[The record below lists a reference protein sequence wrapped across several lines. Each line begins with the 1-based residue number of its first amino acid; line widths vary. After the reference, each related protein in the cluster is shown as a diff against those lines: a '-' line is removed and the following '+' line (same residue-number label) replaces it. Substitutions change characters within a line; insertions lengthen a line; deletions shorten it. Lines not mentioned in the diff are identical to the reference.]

1 MLPER
6 RRLSRNQR
14 RLGLPLP
21 WRHAGVLLALTWQ
34 LAAAHAETQAVR
46 LLYTRGEGAAGCPD
60 EQTLRESAAARLGYD
75 PFRAEAPSAVS
86 AVLTR
91 GPRGLRAV
99 VELRDASGRVTGSR
113 LLTTARNDCQEL
125 ASAMVLA
132 ICIAVDPFVL
142 SRPALPSEPPV
153 TPPPSPTPASS
164 PAPPPCPVC
173 PACPPPPRSPVR
185 FRVGAGLQVGVGAT
199 PAIGSLGVTAQ
210 AELRYRAFSLGIEGR
225 VDPRIGSASAS
236 TGGGV
241 AATLILG
248 VLAPCA
254 RWRWFGFCALLEL
267 GVLQGVGVDV
277 ATPFQASTLYAAAGV
292 RLAGEIPLHKVLALE
307 LHLDG
312 LTPLTYTSLSL
323 NGAEVWSTPPLS
335 GALGAN
341 LQVLFP

>member
-241 AATLILG
+241 AAK
-248 VLAPCA
+248 
-254 RWRWFGFCALLEL
+254 
-267 GVLQGVGVDV
+267 
-277 ATPFQASTLYAAAGV
+277 V
-292 RLAGEIPLHKVLALE
+292 RLDIP
-307 LHLDG
+307 DN
-312 LTPLTYTSLSL
+312 LT
-323 NGAEVWSTPPLS
+323 
-335 GALGAN
+335 
-341 LQVLFP
+341 